1 MTASQGAAQRCGCSA
16 RSRSLGDLS
25 RLEVELEEMSRG
37 VGQDERAVGRSQNH
51 LGLCLNSTLPLSDR
65 FGAFSGFGALAGCE
79 RSCTFR
85 LCPACPAVTGSCVPG
100 FGARLLLLWSHAE
113 MLIRPHLHCI
123 IIFKLRRAT
132 EVYFFRR
139 TLSGRT
145 RSLSTGHPL
154 LFILLFPPLPHRLT
168 TETII
173 R

>member
-51 LGLCLNSTLPLSDR
+51 LGLCLNSMLPLSAR
-65 FGAFSGFGALAGCE
+65 FGVFSGFGALAGCE

-85 LCPACPAVTGSCVPG
+85 LCPAVTGSRVLG

>member
-1 MTASQGAAQRCGCSA
+1 MTTSQRAAQRCGCSA
-16 RSRSLGDLS
+16 WSHSLGDLS
-25 RLEVELEEMSRG
+25 RLVLGLLETSRG

-65 FGAFSGFGALAGCE
+65 FGALAGCE

-85 LCPACPAVTGSCVPG
+85 LHPAVTGSRVPG
-100 FGARLLLLWSHAE
+100 FGARLLLLWSRAE

-145 RSLSTGHPL
+145 RNLSTGHPL

>member
-1 MTASQGAAQRCGCSA
+1 MTTSQRAAQRCGCSA
-16 RSRSLGDLS
+16 WSRSLGDLS
-25 RLEVELEEMSRG
+25 RLVLGLLETSRG

-85 LCPACPAVTGSCVPG
+85 LHPAVTGSRVLG
-100 FGARLLLLWSHAE
+100 FGARLLLLWSRAE